1 MSSPWFN
8 LVSKELLGA
17 KNHHQARK
25 WRASGLFIHKKLYNH
40 HSLSTD
46 TTKTLISAFVPSC
59 PYYYNSVLPGCPLY
73 LLNKL
78 QKVQNN
84 TACLVMRVPKT
95 DIISHLILL
104 FSTGC
109 PLSHKYST
117 NLFLCSTTASTQL
130 LMSAWLNLWKLQ
142 CSSSDTSISLSSIC
156 AHTLAWSE
164 IFFLCCTICPE
175 QSPLQS

>member
-84 TACLVMRVPKT
+84 TACLVLRAPKT
-95 DIISHLILL
+95 EHISPHIASLLWLPSDIMNTVQIP
-104 FSTGC
+104 FR
-109 PLSHKYST
+109 PVYPP
-117 NLFLCSTTASTQL
+117 NAQ
-130 LMSAWLNLWKLQ
+130 
-142 CSSSDTSISLSSIC
+142 
-156 AHTLAWSE
+156 E
-164 IFFLCCTICPE
+164 
-175 QSPLQS
+175 